1 MGKINKLIEIIKGSY
16 LECFYLIFVF
26 GSSMQLTVV
35 TQMIEDKIC
44 LNQYGFRLA
53 DCADEHSDAKIAVLR
68 EASTISSY
76 RSILSGL
83 PAIVTTLFVGPWINN
98 YPNHLKLI
106 IIIPAISSI
115 LQVMFLT
122 GNAIFFSLDP
132 KIVLITDLIPWI
144 FGTVKICFMAIQTYI
159 VLTTPPDK
167 RVIKLSMCEVA
178 TFIGLVA
185 GQYTGGAIFAQKPW
199 FKNQV
204 SNYLGVFIVSL
215 IFKISAVVIFII
227 TAPSVYKLNEKQA
240 AKDPDHVNHGQP
252 FKRHKS
258 EEEKKSPVKE
268 FVSKVFSFSAI
279 RKLFQTLTKPRESG
293 KRGVLLLLVGIS
305 IARSVES
312 SFTRSNIY
320 QFAQRAY
327 GWSNYEY
334 SKYSAI
340 NDSIPA
346 FMQLFGPRIF
356 IQLLGMSDI
365 SLGIFALVS
374 HFVALIIQG
383 SFLKTEGFFLSTVTG
398 CVFTLID
405 PVANALLGKIV
416 ERDEIGG
423 TLSLISVISAI
434 IALFS
439 DWSLTKIFNATLH
452 SYPGFC
458 FHLFSAVLTIQISVF
473 LWIKYKRSNLFDTK
487 ANEKNKNV
495 TDS

>member
-1 MGKINKLIEIIKGSY
+1 MGKMKELIAIAKDSH
-16 LECFYLIFVF
+16 LEFFNLVFVF
-26 GSSMQLTVV
+26 GLTIQSTVV

-106 IIIPAISSI
+106 IVMPAISSI

-132 KIVLITDLIPWI
+132 KTVLIVDLIPWI
-144 FGTVKICFMAIQTYI
+144 FGTIKGCFMALQTYI
-159 VLTTPPDK
+159 VLTTQPDK
-167 RVIKLSMCEVA
+167 QILKFSMCDVA
-178 TFIGLVA
+178 SYIGGIA

-215 IFKISAVVIFII
+215 IFKISA
-227 TAPSVYKLNEKQA
+227 KQA
-240 AKDPDHVNHGQP
+240 AKDPNHVNHGLP
-252 FKRHKS
+252 FRRHKS
-258 EEEKKSPVKE
+258 EEEKQSPVKE

-279 RKLFQTLTKPRESG
+279 CKLFQTLTKPRESG
-293 KRGVLLLLVGIS
+293 KRGVLLFLVGI
-305 IARSVES
+305 AVVRSVEYP
-312 SFTRSNIY
+312 FIRSNFY
-320 QFAQRAY
+320 LFAQRAY

-346 FMQLFGPRIF
+346 LMQLIGPRIF

-365 SLGIFALVS
+365 SLGILACVS
-374 HFVALIIQG
+374 HAGEMIIRGIWLTTVA
-383 SFLKTEGFFLSTVTG
+383 FFISTVTG
-398 CVFTLID
+398 CTYTLID
-405 PVANALLGKIV
+405 AVTNSLLGKIV

-423 TLSLISVISAI
+423 TFSLISVISSA

-439 DWSLTKIFNATLH
+439 DWSLTQIFNATLH
-452 SYPGFC
+452 SDPGFC
-458 FHLFSAVLTIQISVF
+458 FQLFAGITIIPISVF
-473 LWIKYKRSNLFDTK
+473 LWINYKRSHLIEAK
-487 ANEKNKNV
+487 SNETNKDVN
-495 TDS
+495 SPNK